1 MKVIIKIFVVASFV
15 FFSASLWAQK
25 YSEKN
30 VREEADK
37 IARTLPARV
46 DSATIMTGLT
56 LENKTLQYSYRI
68 EMDEIFRI
76 GGSEVGLSSNEMR
89 RKLSDQFGSIDKF
102 IDFWV
107 DNRVKGLYTRKNCTT
122 PAIRRIINNGYS
134 LLHTMYE
141 PNGDFLFEF
150 RVTRSDCL

>member
-1 MKVIIKIFVVASFV
+1 MKVIFKILVVASCL

-30 VREEADK
+30 VKEEVDK
-37 IARTLPARV
+37 IASTLPARI

-56 LENKTLQYSYRI
+56 LENNTLQYSYRI
-68 EMDEIFRI
+68 DMDEIFRI
-76 GGSEVGLSSNEMR
+76 GGSEVGLSSSEMR
-89 RKLSDQFGSIDKF
+89 RRLSDQFGSIDKF

-107 DNRVKGLYTRKNCTT
+107 DNRVIGLYTKKNCTT
-122 PAIRRIINNGYS
+122 PSIRRLIDNGYS

-141 PNGDFLFEF
+141 PSGSFLFEF
-150 RVTRSDCL
+150 RVTRSDCV